1 MIKRLSVLL
10 LTISLLI
17 GCSVA
22 TQSFDNDNKSHTRTN
37 NREDY
42 SDDRSYANYREVSI
56 GNIRQNWLYRSSSP
70 VNNGLNRS
78 AYVLKLMEQDQIK
91 TIIDLADNDEE
102 IRQFLADPALDLS
115 YYRTIYDSG
124 DIAMVDLGV
133 EYLAYDFDQ
142 GMIKALRFM
151 IDHPGPYLI
160 HCNEGKDRTGY
171 LMIIIEALLDASYD
185 QIAEDYMRSYVN
197 YYFLKEDEETYKNI
211 EEKRFKPLIYA
222 IGKLESDSDLSSIDL
237 KQLSIDY
244 LIRNGFSQ
252 KEIDQLIEALVSD

>member
-1 MIKRLSVLL
+1 M
-10 LTISLLI
+10 I
-17 GCSVA
+17 GCSSTA
-22 TQSFDNDNKSHTRTN
+22 QSFDNDNKSHTRTN

-42 SDDRSYANYREVSI
+42 SDDQSYANYREVNI

-78 AYVLKLMEQDQIK
+78 AYVLKLMEDDQIK

-102 IRQFLADPALDLS
+102 IKQFLADTALDLS
-115 YYRTIYDSG
+115 YYQKIYDSG
-124 DIAMVDLGV
+124 DVAMIDLGV

-151 IDHPGPYLI
+151 ISHPGPYLI

-171 LMIIIEALLDASYD
+171 LLIIIEGLMDAAYD
-185 QIAEDYMRSYVN
+185 QIAADYMHSYVN
-197 YYFLKEDEETYKNI
+197 YYFLKEDEETYKSI

-222 IGKLESDSDLSSIDL
+222 IGKLEKDADLSSIDM